1 MYSPSYVVVPPT
13 PISTPHP
20 PSPSP
25 RLSRS
30 KSDGH
35 SLVLPE
41 LAHSAEGSF
50 TDRERSSTET
60 AIVTIYSMY
69 EEDASSW
76 SAPASSVSHAHHA
89 RPHSRPPSRTL
100 NIKDSVQ
107 IAGAAMPNYRDSFL
121 TSDST
126 GLDDSAFYDTTSPA
140 YDLKRASMGKRL
152 SAADKPRHSVVSAG
166 SVQLAYAD
174 SRPPSVYRSSVTES
188 LGNGAPPRRSIGSDS
203 SMRRPSGPRSRP
215 PSAYQHKSSHSQE
228 HAPNGSS
235 PHASLSLDAT
245 EVKPLPQ
252 TPPHTPLISPPSSP
266 GTPLTPPPRPLHLDS
281 YPSSPPEPSLQ
292 VPGSS
297 AFSPSGS
304 PHSSTS
310 HLSTQSAVVRS
321 EGEDADAFHVR
332 STYAQL
338 ETCGVKGD
346 GIDEGVERTRARV
359 GGSRASELRAAQ
371 ALDDGSEKTRELTAQ
386 EIDLL
391 QNLDR
396 YGFFQ
401 TPSHDRL
408 ILLPAAPLQRPL
420 SRISTAN
427 TSSSASPPLLPKQPE
442 SPPPLKEL
450 SRTAKWGRMLV
461 ATSRDEGGN
470 IDMWGIKPSKE
481 RKLRERVYKGIPD
494 CWRSAA
500 WEVLMCRYSRTG
512 KAELRQLM
520 REYHDALDKPSS
532 YDVQIDLD
540 VPRTISGHVMFR
552 TRYGQGQRS
561 LFHVLHSLSLRC
573 DTCGYCQGMGP
584 IAATLL
590 CYFEPERAYASLV
603 RLHDSYNMH
612 AIFSPGFPGLL
623 EAIYVQERLTEQM
636 LPAVYAAFKRH
647 MVSTTSYATKWYI
660 TLFANSVP
668 FQMQL
673 RLWDAFLLEGHDIF
687 VVVAVAIVWVYRDHI
702 TSNAANFETVL
713 SLLSS
718 FFVPEDENAV
728 LLWIEN
734 VLGDKKLRS
743 EMVRW
748 RQDWNKLVES
758 GEHVTALL

>member
-1 MYSPSYVVVPPT
+1 MFSPSYVVVPPT

-20 PSPSP
+20 PSP

-30 KSDGH
+30 PDGH
-35 SLVLPE
+35 SLALPE
-41 LAHSAEGSF
+41 LAHSSEGSS
-50 TDRERSSTET
+50 TDRERSSSET
-60 AIVTIYSMY
+60 TIVTIYSMY

-76 SAPASSVSHAHHA
+76 SATASAVSHAP
-89 RPHSRPPSRTL
+89 RPQSRPPSRSL
-100 NIKDSVQ
+100 NGNLKDGVH
-107 IAGAAMPNYRDSFL
+107 IAGAAMPTYRDSYL
-121 TSDST
+121 QSGSPA
-126 GLDDSAFYDTTSPA
+126 LDDSAFYDTTAP
-140 YDLKRASMGKRL
+140 YDLRRASMGKRI
-152 SAADKPRHSVVSAG
+152 SVADKPRHSVVSAG
-166 SVQLAYAD
+166 SVHLTYAD
-174 SRPPSVYRSSVTES
+174 SRPPSTYRHSVADS
-188 LGNGAPPRRSIGSDS
+188 IGNGTASRRSIGSDS
-203 SMRRPSGPRSRP
+203 TRRPSGPRSRP
-215 PSAYQHKSSHSQE
+215 SSSHRHRSTTSQQSMLSDD
-228 HAPNGSS
+228 N
-235 PHASLSLDAT
+235 PHVSFSLDVPDA
-245 EVKPLPQ
+245 KPLPQ
-252 TPPHTPLISPPSSP
+252 TPPRTPLISPPSTP
-266 GTPLTPPPRPLHLDS
+266 GTPVTPPSRPLHLES
-281 YPSSPPEPSLQ
+281 APNSPPELSLR
-292 VPGSS
+292 VPGSL
-297 AFSPSGS
+297 AFSPTSS
-304 PHSSTS
+304 PRSSTS
-310 HLSTQSAVVRS
+310 HLSSPESKHSAVVRS

-346 GIDEGVERTRARV
+346 GIEEGVERTRARV
-359 GGSRASELRAAQ
+359 GGSRASEIRAQQ
-371 ALDDGSEKTRELTAQ
+371 ALGDANEKTRELTQQ
-386 EIDLL
+386 ELELL
-391 QNLDR
+391 SSLDR

-408 ILLPAAPLQRPL
+408 ILFPAAPLGRPL
-420 SRISTAN
+420 ARLTTAST
-427 TSSSASPPLLPKQPE
+427 SGPASPPSLPKQPE
-442 SPPPLKEL
+442 SPHPPKEAA
-450 SRTAKWGRMLV
+450 RAAKWGRMLV
-461 ATSRDEGGN
+461 AASRDQGGN
-470 IDMWGIKPSKE
+470 IDFWGVKPSKE

-494 CWRSAA
+494 CWRTAA

-520 REYHDALDKPSS
+520 REYYDALDKPSS

-573 DTCGYCQGMGP
+573 ETCGYCQGMGP

-603 RLHDSYNMH
+603 RLHDSYSMH
-612 AIFSPGFPGLL
+612 SIFSPGFPGLL

-636 LPAVYAAFKRH
+636 LPAVYASFKKH

-702 TSNAANFETVL
+702 TSDAANFETVL

-718 FFVPEDENAV
+718 FFVPEDEDAV
-728 LLWIEN
+728 LLWIEK

-743 EMVRW
+743 DMTRW
-748 RQDWNKLVES
+748 RQDWSRLVAS
-758 GEHVTALL
+758 GEHSSALL

>member
-25 RLSRS
+25 GPRLSRS

-35 SLVLPE
+35 SLALPE

-69 EEDASSW
+69 EEDTSSW
-76 SAPASSVSHAHHA
+76 SAPASSVSHPSA
-89 RPHSRPPSRTL
+89 RPHPHSRPPSRTL

-107 IAGAAMPNYRDSFL
+107 IASAAMPNYRDSFL
-121 TSDST
+121 TSDSAA
-126 GLDDSAFYDTTSPA
+126 LDDSAFYDTTSPA
-140 YDLKRASMGKRL
+140 YDLRRASMGKRL
-152 SAADKPRHSVVSAG
+152 SAVDKPRHSVVSAG

-174 SRPPSVYRSSVTES
+174 SRPPSILRASVAES
-188 LGNGAPPRRSIGSDS
+188 LGNGAPPRSSTGSDS
-203 SMRRPSGPRSRP
+203 
-215 PSAYQHKSSHSQE
+215 AQQSQS
-228 HAPNGSS
+228 APNGSS
-235 PHASLSLDAT
+235 PHVSFLLDAT

-252 TPPHTPLISPPSSP
+252 TPPHSPLVSPPSSP
-266 GTPLTPPPRPLHLDS
+266 GTPLTPPSRPLHLDS

-292 VPGSS
+292 VPG
-297 AFSPSGS
+297 PK
-304 PHSSTS
+304 
-310 HLSTQSAVVRS
+310 
-321 EGEDADAFHVR
+321 GEDADAFHVR

-346 GIDEGVERTRARV
+346 GVDEGVERTRARV
-359 GGSRASELRAAQ
+359 GGSRASEIRAQQ
-371 ALDDGSEKTRELTAQ
+371 ALGDGSEKTRDLTPQ
-386 EIDLL
+386 EVELL

-408 ILLPAAPLQRPL
+408 VLLPATHLQRPL
-420 SRISTAN
+420 ARISTAN

-442 SPPPLKEL
+442 SPPPRKEL
-450 SRTAKWGRMLV
+450 SRIAKWGRMLV
-461 ATSRDEGGN
+461 AASRDEGGN
-470 IDMWGIKPSKE
+470 IDLWAIKPSKE

-500 WEVLMCRYSRTG
+500 WEVLMCRFSRTG
-512 KAELRQLM
+512 KVELRQLM

-573 DTCGYCQGMGP
+573 DSCGYCQGMGP

-603 RLHDSYNMH
+603 RLHDSYSMH

-623 EAIYVQERLTEQM
+623 EAIYMQERLTEQM

-647 MVSTTSYATKWYI
+647 MISTTSYATKWYI

-668 FQMQL
+668 FQTQL

-702 TSNAANFETVL
+702 TSSSANFETVL

-718 FFVPEDENAV
+718 FFVPEDEDAL
-728 LLWIEN
+728 LLWIEK
-734 VLGDKKLRS
+734 VLGDKKLRA

-748 RQDWNKLVES
+748 RQDWSKLVAS

>member
-1 MYSPSYVVVPPT
+1 MFSPSYVVVPPT
-13 PISTPHP
+13 PISTPGP
-20 PSPSP
+20 PSPAPHHLTHSQ
-25 RLSRS
+25 
-30 KSDGH
+30 DGH
-35 SLVLPE
+35 SLALPD
-41 LAHSAEGSF
+41 LAHSTEGSS
-50 TDRERSSTET
+50 TDRERSSSET
-60 AIVTIYSMY
+60 TIVTIYSMY

-76 SAPASSVSHAHHA
+76 SAAASAVSHAA
-89 RPHSRPPSRTL
+89 RPSSRPPSRSL
-100 NIKDSVQ
+100 NVKDSVQ
-107 IAGAAMPNYRDSFL
+107 IAGAAMPGYRDSFIQGDP
-121 TSDST
+121 TA
-126 GLDDSAFYDTTSPA
+126 LDDSAFYDTTT
-140 YDLKRASMGKRL
+140 YGLRRASMGKRL
-152 SAADKPRHSVVSAG
+152 SVADKPRHSVVSAG

-174 SRPPSVYRSSVTES
+174 SRPPSVYRHSVADSTGS
-188 LGNGAPPRRSIGSDS
+188 GGAPRRSMGSES
-203 SMRRPSGPRSRP
+203 VRRPSGPRSRP
-215 PSAYQHKSSHSQE
+215 PSSHRHKSSTSQQLTL
-228 HAPNGSS
+228 NGSS
-235 PHASLSLDAT
+235 PHVSFSLDAS
-245 EVKPLPQ
+245 ESKPLPQ
-252 TPPHTPLISPPSSP
+252 TPPHTPLVSPPSTP
-266 GTPLTPPPRPLHLDS
+266 GTPLTPPSRPLQVDT
-281 YPSSPPEPSLQ
+281 YPSSPPDPSLQ
-292 VPGSS
+292 VPLPA
-297 AFSPSGS
+297 AFSPVSS
-304 PHSSTS
+304 PRSSTS
-310 HLSTQSAVVRS
+310 HVSTPESKHSAVVRS

-338 ETCGVKGD
+338 ESCGVKGD
-346 GIDEGVERTRARV
+346 GIEEGVERTRARV
-359 GGSRASELRAAQ
+359 GGSRASELRAQQ
-371 ALDDGSEKTRELTAQ
+371 ALGDAQEKTRELTPQ
-386 EIDLL
+386 ELELL

-408 ILLPAAPLQRPL
+408 ILLPSAPLQRPL
-420 SRISTAN
+420 ARISTAS
-427 TSSSASPPLLPKQPE
+427 TSGPASPPLLQRQPE
-442 SPPPLKEL
+442 TRYPPKET

-461 ATSRDEGGN
+461 AASRDPGGN
-470 IDMWGIKPSKE
+470 VEMWGVKPTKE

-500 WEVLMCRYSRTG
+500 WEILMCRFSRTG
-512 KAELRQLM
+512 RAELRQLM
-520 REYHDALDKPSS
+520 REYQDALDKPSS

-573 DTCGYCQGMGP
+573 DSCGYCQGMGP

-590 CYFEPERAYASLV
+590 CYYEPERAYASLV

-612 AIFSPGFPGLL
+612 SIFSPGFPGLL

-636 LPAVYAAFKRH
+636 LPAVYAAFRKH

-702 TSNAANFETVL
+702 TSDAANFETVL

-718 FFVPEDENAV
+718 FFVPEDEDAV
-728 LLWIEN
+728 LLWIEK

-748 RQDWNKLVES
+748 RQDWGKLVAS
-758 GEHVTALL
+758 GEHGSALL